1 MPDHGVTLRKGR
13 EFDLIFRTGLRIQG
27 DLVRLLFLRNPVQLG
42 LRVGYAVGKRQGKA
56 HVRNRGRRVLR
67 EAFRRLIPWVVSDMM
82 LVLSLKDGALG
93 ASAVAVWHDMT
104 RVLRRQGLLL
114 DGWDGAAWDSPVLRR
129 VP

>member
-67 EAFRRLIPWVVSDMM
+67 EAFRRLTPWVVSDVT
-82 LVLSLKDGALG
+82 LVLSLKDG
-93 ASAVAVWHDMT
+93 
-104 RVLRRQGLLL
+104 VLRRQGLLL